1 MGCPILTRYEL
12 IVNSQEKN
20 SATEAIFHLG
30 EKFSAASIRV
40 KFSGVGSKNMVFF
53 FFEIQIYFLKRFLK
67 GCSEYLYIFN
77 VKSNKEI
84 TNYFYTKN
92 SN

>member
-53 FFEIQIYFLKRFLK
+53 FCNTNIF
-67 GCSEYLYIFN
+67 SETF
-77 VKSNKEI
+77 SERMQ
-84 TNYFYTKN
+84 
-92 SN
+92 